1 LFKLLKKHDKFQWTQ
16 EAQEAFKDLKKYLI
30 TPLTLVV
37 SEPHKSLQLYILA
50 MSNVVS
56 TTVIINRGESDTNH
70 KIQYPVYFVSEVLS
84 DSKSRYFHIMK
95 LAYVLLIITRKLSQ
109 YFQAHRI
116 KVNTSS
122 TLGEI
127 LNKREATDKIAKWAI
142 ELYMYDIVYKPRTTI
157 KTQVLSDFMAKW
169 TEIQTPPKEKELEY
183 WTINFDGS
191 LQLQGA
197 GARILV
203 TSPKGESFK
212 YFLQMHFPASN
223 NAAEYEALLYGLRI
237 TMAFGICRL
246 KVLGDSMLIIN

>member
-37 SEPHKSLQLYILA
+37 SEPHESLQLYILA

-56 TTVIINRGESDTNH
+56 TTIIINRGESDTNH

-127 LNKREATDKIAKWAI
+127 LNKREATNKIAKWAI

-183 WTINFDGS
+183 
-191 LQLQGA
+191 
-197 GARILV
+197 
-203 TSPKGESFK
+203 
-212 YFLQMHFPASN
+212 
-223 NAAEYEALLYGLRI
+223 
-237 TMAFGICRL
+237 
-246 KVLGDSMLIIN
+246 